1 MKLLKY
7 ENYVVSPTE
16 EAFLVRPIRELFN
29 ADKSETKEVFM
40 RQLSYLYFM
49 VDPRSSYADVIDL
62 EERKNLI
69 IAQEGLPSDFEPS
82 ATLVSAMETYRQL
95 TTTTS
100 MNLLNSMR
108 VAIDKIGAFLEEVDL
123 FAEDDKGRPK
133 YNADR
138 VASVADKAPQLAKKL
153 IETEKI
159 VAAEIEQV
167 GRARGGNETKKL
179 FEDGV

>member
-16 EAFLVRPIRELFN
+16 EAFLIRPIRELFN
-29 ADKSETKEVFM
+29 SDKSETKEFFM
-40 RQLSYLYFM
+40 QQLSYLYFM
-49 VDPRSSYADVIDL
+49 VDPRSSYSDVLDL
-62 EERKNLI
+62 EERKEMI
-69 IAQEGLPSDFEPS
+69 IAQEGLPKGFEPS
-82 ATLVSAMETYRQL
+82 ATLISAMESYKQL

-100 MNLLNSMR
+100 MKLLNSMR
-108 VAIDKIGAFLEEVDL
+108 IAIDKIGTFLEEVDL

-138 VASVADKAPQLAKKL
+138 VTAMADKVPQLAKKL

-167 GRARGGNETKKL
+167 GRARGGNESKKL